1 MLLEICVQNLCADVL
16 CPHLGGGGG
25 NLVFASYADVKNP
38 VSSCYCIMS
47 LF

>member
-16 CPHLGGGGG
+16 CPHWGG
-25 NLVFASYADVKNP
+25 NLVLASYADVKNP

>member
-16 CPHLGGGGG
+16 CPHRGG